1 MTIAPRPPA
10 EVAIDAALVRA
21 LLAEQHPD
29 LAHSPLVEVG
39 EGWDNKLFRLGD
51 DLGVR
56 VPRRA
61 ASAALIEHEQRWLP
75 VSSPRLPLP
84 VPVPHRVGRSGLR
97 FPWPWSVTAWFSGQ
111 TALVTPPQNFTA
123 AAVALGQ
130 FLRALHQP
138 APDAAPRNPFRG
150 VSLAAREASFRQ
162 YLEQANGLVAR
173 VDVLDLWERAL
184 STVAWTGPA
193 TWIHGDLQPGNL
205 IVDRDR
211 LSAVIDFS
219 DLAAGDPAVDLSV
232 AWILL
237 PTNVR
242 SIFRDCA
249 RDRLAPVDN
258 DTWMR
263 ARGWALLLGLAYLAN
278 SRDDE
283 SLGALGKTTIDAAL
297 RNEA

>member
-10 EVAIDAALVRA
+10 EVAIDDALVRA
-21 LLAEQHPD
+21 LLAEQHRD
-29 LAHSPLVEVG
+29 LAHLPLVEVD

-51 DLGVR
+51 DLVVR

-61 ASAALIEHEQRWLP
+61 SSAALIEHEQRWLP
-75 VSSPRLPLP
+75 VLSQRLPLS
-84 VPVPHRVGRSGLR
+84 VPVPQRVGRASPL

-111 TALVTPPQNFTA
+111 TALVTPLQNSTA

-130 FLRALHQP
+130 FLSALHQP
-138 APDAAPRNPFRG
+138 APDAAPRNPWRG
-150 VSLAAREASFRQ
+150 VPLAARETSFRQ
-162 YLEQANGLVAR
+162 YLEQAKGLVAGA
-173 VDVLDLWERAL
+173 DVLDLWERAL
-184 STVAWTGPA
+184 STPAWTGPA
-193 TWIHGDLQPGNL
+193 TWIHGDLHPGNL

-237 PTNVR
+237 PTRVR
-242 SIFRDCA
+242 SIFRACA
-249 RDRLAPVDN
+249 RDRLAPVDD

-263 ARGWALLLGLAYLAN
+263 ARGWALALGLAYLAN
-278 SRDDE
+278 SRQDE

-297 RNEA
+297 RDGA